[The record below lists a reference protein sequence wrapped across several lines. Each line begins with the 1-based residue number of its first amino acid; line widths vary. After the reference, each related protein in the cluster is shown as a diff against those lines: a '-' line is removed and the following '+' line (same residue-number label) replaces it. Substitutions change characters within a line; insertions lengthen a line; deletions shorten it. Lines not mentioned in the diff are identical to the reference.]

1 MTDATRC
8 PDPDA
13 LLVLLYDDEGTPDE
27 RALLQGHVDRC
38 TQCADLLTSLDSAR
52 GVLGAWHAPRLPL
65 GFALVRRDRSPVR
78 TLLWRGGL
86 AAAAV
91 LLIATAASLAQLE
104 ISYDAQGFRIRTGAT
119 RAVETSAVA
128 ASRPMASRATDS
140 QSQTAPSATAQGWVG
155 LASTGEPPWRQDMDL
170 LATQIRS
177 DMSRLLDE
185 SRRGQAA
192 TPIRAALA
200 TTPVGPARTMTD
212 AELLKRVQDL
222 LDQSE
227 IRQQSNLA
235 LRVTELGRQFELQ
248 RQGDI
253 VQVEQAFQ
261 RLEQQR
267 NDLLRRVAAQQP
279 RP

>member
-1 MTDATRC
+1 MTDVTRC

-13 LLVLLYDDEGTPDE
+13 LLVLLYDDEGTSDE
-27 RALLQGHVDRC
+27 RSWLQGHVDRC
-38 TQCADLLTSLDSAR
+38 SQCAEVLTSLDSTR
-52 GVLGAWHAPRLPL
+52 GMLGAWHAPRLPL
-65 GFALVRRDRSPVR
+65 GFALVRRDRSPIR
-78 TLLWRGGL
+78 TVLWRGGL

-91 LLIATAASLAQLE
+91 LLLATAASIARLE
-104 ISYDAQGFRIRTGAT
+104 VSYDANGFRVSTGAQ
-119 RAVETSAVA
+119 RPAGASIAGSAVA
-128 ASRPMASRATDS
+128 HRTTPVALA
-140 QSQTAPSATAQGWVG
+140 TAPAATAPGWVST
-155 LASTGEPPWRQDMDL
+155 ASTGEPPWRQDMDL
-170 LATQIRS
+170 LATQIRT
-177 DMSRLLDE
+177 DVARLLEE
-185 SRRGQAA
+185 SRQAQSA
-192 TPIRAALA
+192 APLRAALA
-200 TTPVGPARTMTD
+200 TPATPGRTMTD
-212 AELLKRVQDL
+212 ADLLKRVQEL